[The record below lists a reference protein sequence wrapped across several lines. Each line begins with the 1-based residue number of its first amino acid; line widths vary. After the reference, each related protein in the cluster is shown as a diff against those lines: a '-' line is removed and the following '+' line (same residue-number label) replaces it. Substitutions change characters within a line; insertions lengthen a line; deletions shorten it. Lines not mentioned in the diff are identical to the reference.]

1 MDFQI
6 EASTKTGR
14 LILNGEMGIQHAA
27 ALKDQLLN
35 VQESVEHLDLDV
47 QSVTGLDV
55 SALQILCSAHRSF
68 MKLRKEITFAGP
80 LPPVWTDFMEVA
92 GFARGKGCSVDSNS
106 TCLWMKKRN
115 L

>member
-6 EASTKTGR
+6 EEATKTGR
-14 LILNGEMGIQHAA
+14 LTLNGEIGIQQAV

-35 VQESVEHLDLDV
+35 ARESVEHLVLDV
-47 QSVTGLDV
+47 QGVTGLDV
-55 SALQILCSAHRSF
+55 SALQILCSAHRTF

-80 LPPVWTDFMEVA
+80 LPPAWMDFMGVA
-92 GFARGKGCSVDSNS
+92 GFARGKGCSVDSNN
-106 TCLWMKKRN
+106 TCLWMKKGN